1 MDKRRKENCQVVLE
15 MCNETKQ
22 YILLKKYPLTEKKNA
37 NLYDRKS
44 NLINHS
50 SRLIS
55 SLTEQIKET
64 KLDLEFSAKQNVE
77 EIYKQGQP
85 LLFSLLMNSF

>member
-22 YILLKKYPLTEKKNA
+22 YILLKKYPLTEKKNV

-44 NLINHS
+44 NLINYS

-64 KLDLEFSAKQNVE
+64 KLDLEFSTKQNVE
-77 EIYKQGQP
+77 EIYKQG
-85 LLFSLLMNSF
+85 